1 MGHLR
6 LGRLPK
12 NLRWREVIGLL
23 ETSPR
28 DTAGIAAAVVTAADG
43 RLHELQGDPSLSY
56 SFWLLIRIALASRGE
71 AFTTDLAQLGVSVS
85 PNESVLTFISR
96 LTDEARRHLASET
109 ESGHFVEI
117 ASLALRRSLTDTVG
131 QQGGSLFGSSVEDL
145 QAAFRSHSSRQ
156 QFGALSRRFFGDF
169 LARTLRS
176 FIDRELS
183 MRLGSSARLATVADS
198 EEFTRA
204 LDNHAR
210 QSARILEDFAS
221 GWYSKQNWE
230 SKGDISV
237 EDGRAFVAVGLR
249 KLRMELKLGAST

>member
-1 MGHLR
+1 MGHTR

-12 NLRWREVIGLL
+12 TLRWREVIDLL
-23 ETSPR
+23 GTSPR
-28 DTAGIAAAVVTAADG
+28 DAAGIAAAVVIAAEG
-43 RLHELQGDPSLSY
+43 RLRELRNDPSISY
-56 SFWLLIRIALASRGE
+56 TFWLLTRIALASRGE
-71 AFTTDLAQLGVSVS
+71 TFTTDLAQLGVPIK
-85 PNESVLTFISR
+85 PNESVLTLISR

-131 QQGGSLFGSSVEDL
+131 QEGRSLFGSSVEDL
-145 QAAFRSHSSRQ
+145 QAAFRSHSSGR

-183 MRLGSSARLATVADS
+183 MRLGSSERPATVSDS

-204 LDNHAR
+204 LDTYAR

-221 GWYSKQNWE
+221 GWYSKQGWE
-230 SKGDISV
+230 SKGDISP
-237 EDGRAFVAVGLR
+237 EDARAFVAVGLR
-249 KLRMELKLGAST
+249 KLQMELKLGTAA